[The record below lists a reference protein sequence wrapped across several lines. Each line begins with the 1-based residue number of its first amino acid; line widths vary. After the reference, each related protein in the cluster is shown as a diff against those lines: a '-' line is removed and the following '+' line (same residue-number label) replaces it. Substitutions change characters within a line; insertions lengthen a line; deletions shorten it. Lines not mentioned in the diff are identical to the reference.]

1 MGIAIG
7 RGRGRMEGR
16 PTATRAEGRQESIMK
31 KYNVCM
37 VGIGAVGTEIARLLR
52 KRNFP
57 MAKLT
62 AFARS
67 ERTEMIDGIP
77 LEVKVATGGE
87 SFKGYDFAFFAG
99 TEGAKG
105 ASKTLGWAAAEQGC
119 VVIDNGDD
127 FRMDPRVPLCIP
139 EINPEALRGHK
150 NFVANPNCST
160 AIALMPLYALHKEAG
175 IKRIVCCTY
184 QAVSGAGG
192 AAIRELEAETKAWAA
207 GEAMPAPQAF
217 PAQIAFNVLA
227 KIGSESKD
235 MEGYTSE
242 EVKLGRETRK
252 ILGDD
257 SILVASTCV
266 RVPVFNAH
274 SEALHVEFHKPI
286 SPERAREI
294 LSHTAGVRVVDDL
307 GASRFPMP
315 IEASGQFDALVG
327 RIRKDPTVENG
338 LALFVAGDNIWKGAA
353 LNAIQIAEKMIEM
366 GLK

>member
-1 MGIAIG
+1 
-7 RGRGRMEGR
+7 
-16 PTATRAEGRQESIMK
+16 MK

-37 VGIGAVGTEIARLLR
+37 VGIGAVGTEIVRLLR

-62 AFARS
+62 AFARH
-67 ERTEMIDGIP
+67 ERTEMIDGVP
-77 LEVKVATGGE
+77 VEVKVATGPE

-105 ASKTLGWAAAEQGC
+105 ASKTLGWAAASVGC
-119 VVIDNGDD
+119 TVIDNGDD

-139 EINPEALRGHK
+139 EINAEALRNHQ
-150 NFVANPNCST
+150 NFVSNPNCST

-192 AAIRELEAETKAWAA
+192 AAIRELADETKAWAA
-207 GEAMPAPQAF
+207 GDPMPAPSVF
-217 PAQIAFNVLA
+217 PTQIAFNVVA
-227 KIGSESKD
+227 QIGSESKD
-235 MEGYTSE
+235 MPGYTSE

-257 SILVASTCV
+257 SIKVASTCV
-266 RVPVFNAH
+266 RVPVFNSH
-274 SEALHVEFHKPI
+274 SEALHVEFHRPI
-286 SPERAREI
+286 TPERAREI
-294 LSHTAGVRVVDDL
+294 LSSTPGVKVVDDL
-307 GASRFPMP
+307 SHSQFPTP
-315 IEASGQFDALVG
+315 IDATGRFDAIVG

-338 LALFVAGDNIWKGAA
+338 LSLFVSGDNIWKGAA

>member
-1 MGIAIG
+1 
-7 RGRGRMEGR
+7 
-16 PTATRAEGRQESIMK
+16 MK

-37 VGIGAVGTEIARLLR
+37 VGIGAVGTEIVRLLR

-67 ERTEMIDGIP
+67 ERTEMIDGLP
-77 LEVKVATGGE
+77 VEVKVATGPE
-87 SFKGYDFAFFAG
+87 SFRGYDFAFFAG

-105 ASKTLGWAAAEQGC
+105 ASKTLGWEAASVGC
-119 VVIDNGDD
+119 TVIDNGDD

-139 EINPEALRGHK
+139 EINAEALRNHQ
-150 NFVANPNCST
+150 NFVSNPNCST

-192 AAIRELEAETKAWAA
+192 AAIHELADETKAWAA
-207 GEAMPAPQAF
+207 GAPMPAPSVF
-217 PAQIAFNVLA
+217 PTQIAFNVVA
-227 KIGSESKD
+227 QIGSESKD
-235 MEGYTSE
+235 MPGYTSE

-257 SILVASTCV
+257 SIKVASTCV
-266 RVPVFNAH
+266 RVPVFNSH
-274 SEALHVEFHKPI
+274 SEALHVEFHRPI
-286 SPERAREI
+286 TPERAREI
-294 LSHTAGVRVVDDL
+294 LSSTPGVKVVDDL
-307 GASRFPMP
+307 SHSQFPTP
-315 IEASGQFDALVG
+315 IDATGRYDAIVG

-338 LALFVAGDNIWKGAA
+338 LSLFVSGDNIWKGAA

>member
-1 MGIAIG
+1 MGV
-7 RGRGRMEGR
+7 R
-16 PTATRAEGRQESIMK
+16 RAGMAAVQETIMK

-57 MAKLT
+57 MEKLT

-67 ERTEMIDGIP
+67 ERTEMIDGVP

-139 EINPEALRGHK
+139 EINPEALRGHQ

-192 AAIRELEAETKAWAA
+192 AAIRELEDETKAWAE
-207 GEAMPAPQAF
+207 GRPMPEAKAF

-274 SEALHVEFHKPI
+274 SEALHVEFKKPI
-286 SPERAREI
+286 TVERAREI